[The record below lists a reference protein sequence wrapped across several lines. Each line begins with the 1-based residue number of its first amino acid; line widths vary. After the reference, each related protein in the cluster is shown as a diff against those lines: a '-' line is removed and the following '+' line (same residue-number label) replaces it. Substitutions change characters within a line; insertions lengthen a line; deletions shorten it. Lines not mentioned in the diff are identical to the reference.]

1 MTNTGT
7 STGKLEAIWL
17 KRMKRG
23 PMDAVDRATLKAGRG
38 LVGNADQGGKR
49 QVTLIEQEVWQSL
62 MEQVGASLGPAA
74 RRANML
80 LSGIRLAESRGRIL
94 LVGNCRI
101 RIYGETRPCE
111 RMDEAW
117 SGLREA
123 MKVDWAGGAF
133 GEVLDDGEIGVGDQ
147 VRWLE

>member
-1 MTNTGT
+1 
-7 STGKLEAIWL
+7 
-17 KRMKRG
+17 
-23 PMDAVDRATLKAGRG
+23 MDAVDRATLKAGRG

-94 LVGNCRI
+94 LIGNCRI

-123 MKVDWAGGAF
+123 MKADLAGGAF